1 MQKLKKILLIY
12 EKNNY
17 TGLGHYK
24 RIYNLNLR
32 LKKKFTTKVLEI
44 KKAKKLNFSNF
55 DIIIFD
61 LLKYDN
67 FFFKERK
74 LFSKSLTFDNFKSH
88 TSKVNI
94 SIFDHNKKII
104 GKRYEGLKFSVFSND
119 LEKIKKIKS
128 KKDTYFISLG
138 SKDTKN
144 YLPGVTQI
152 LKNKNYNFKIGSF
165 KKNKKFRKFY
175 VNQKN
180 YYKEFKNSSCCIV
193 NAGVTLTEAIFMKK
207 LCFVLP
213 QDDYEKKFAS
223 FLLKKNYIIAIG
235 LNNFENNLKK
245 RKKVVQK
252 KINKLLDNKADIRII
267 NLIKKNFNFI

>member
-1 MQKLKKILLIY
+1 M
-12 EKNNY
+12 
-17 TGLGHYK
+17 
-24 RIYNLNLR
+24 
-32 LKKKFTTKVLEI
+32 
-44 KKAKKLNFSNF
+44 
-55 DIIIFD
+55 
-61 LLKYDN
+61 
-67 FFFKERK
+67 
-74 LFSKSLTFDNFKSH
+74 
-88 TSKVNI
+88 
-94 SIFDHNKKII
+94 
-104 GKRYEGLKFSVFSND
+104 
-119 LEKIKKIKS
+119 
-128 KKDTYFISLG
+128 
-138 SKDTKN
+138 
-144 YLPGVTQI
+144 TQI

-245 RKKVVQK
+245 RKKLYK